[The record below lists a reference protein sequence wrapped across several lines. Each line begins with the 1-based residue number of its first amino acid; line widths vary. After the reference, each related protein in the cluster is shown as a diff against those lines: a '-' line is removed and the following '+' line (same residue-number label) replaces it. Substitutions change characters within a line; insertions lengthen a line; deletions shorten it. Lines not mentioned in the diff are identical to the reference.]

1 MAKSKQRNTARWR
14 VGYLFVHGIGD
25 QKPGTTLEWGRT
37 TFNALRDVYGGQVL
51 SWKDQPL
58 TASPEDAATRH
69 AEVVVSLR
77 GGASRR
83 RALFA
88 EALWANTLTSLGR
101 PSVRRTLTFLIAS
114 LPLLFWVVGPDRRDL
129 QVLTSPDR
137 GPQARQEAGLA
148 QMRLVWRL
156 LTLAVIATA
165 LLYGVLLAAHSLL
178 ASALLLGLLAWCARS
193 RRNLLWH
200 VRVAAVDDEQTRQ
213 LLAHLHRKVAWM
225 ERHCD
230 EVVVVAHSQ
239 GGYLMHRVLSPTADR
254 RHPKVRRF
262 IGVGSG
268 LKPIS
273 LLKTFDNSGI
283 GPGLWGLVAIVPGW
297 LWGLGPWT
305 WQLFGWLGQTTLR
318 LLYLALRVTV
328 MPSAAFGDPHL
339 AELQRDAVAAELHR
353 ALTALPNLRLDL
365 AHGAAL
371 VVSIA
376 TALLFGRLINA
387 ALQARPPYPLDLD
400 HHSQDIKWREYSS
413 PHDMVGRMLG
423 PALPDGVEQP
433 WIAPLGQPLGDHTLY
448 FHRTGVLPRRLAADL
463 LGDLGLKGEA
473 AEWRRA
479 VTQLDK
485 VRRQQGTRRRTLH
498 GLLIGTVTTL
508 LAAPRLFDRPSV
520 LLAYLRAWLPL
531 AALLLVLTV
540 LFSLLAH
547 RAAGRT
553 ARRFAA
559 SLSGDAASMHT
570 RWRVRIVP
578 PGTRL
583 LPTIATST
591 GGLIATYGTVR
602 FFLAAREYGD
612 NHVWQGYPL
621 LFPMGVGLLLVA
633 CASAAGY
640 PVRARWYGGIAA
652 LGCMALSSPPAPA
665 AMGSPWELRPEG
677 TLLGTLGVCLVV
689 GLAGSLQARLRAID
703 LTAQL

>member
-1 MAKSKQRNTARWR
+1 MAKSKQRAAARWR
-14 VGYLFVHGIGD
+14 VGYLFVHGIGN
-25 QKPGTTLEWGRT
+25 QKPGDTLEWGRT
-37 TFNALRDVYGGQVL
+37 AFDALRDVHGQEVL
-51 SWKDQPL
+51 SWRDQPL
-58 TASPEDAATRH
+58 AASPEDAATRH
-69 AEVVVSLR
+69 AEVVVSLG
-77 GGASRR
+77 GGAPR

-88 EALWANTLTSLGR
+88 EALWADTFTELGR
-101 PSVRRTLTFLIAS
+101 PSFRRTLTFLLAS

-129 QVLTSPDR
+129 RFLTSSDR
-137 GPQARQEAGLA
+137 GPQARREAGLA
-148 QMRLVWRL
+148 QTRLAWRL

-165 LLYGVLLAAHSLL
+165 LVYGVALAAHSLL
-178 ASALLLGLLAWCARS
+178 VSALLLSLLAWFARS

-200 VRVAAVDDEQTRQ
+200 VRVAAVDEERTRQ
-213 LLAHLHRKVAWM
+213 LLAHLHRKLAWM

-273 LLKTFDNSGI
+273 LLKTFDSSGI
-283 GPGLWGLVAIVPGW
+283 GPSLWGLAGLVPGW

-305 WQLFGWLGQTTLR
+305 WQPLGWLVQTLLR
-318 LLYLALRVTV
+318 LMYLALQVTV
-328 MPSAAFGDPHL
+328 MPLAAVGDPHF
-339 AELQRDAVAAELHR
+339 AELHREALAAELHR
-353 ALTALPNLRLDL
+353 ALATLPSLRLDL

-376 TALLFGRLINA
+376 SALLFGRLVAA
-387 ALQARPPYPLDLD
+387 ALKARPPYPLGLD
-400 HHSQDIKWREYSS
+400 HHRRGIEWREYSS

-423 PALPDGVEQP
+423 PTLPDGVEQP
-433 WIAPLGQPLGDHTLY
+433 WIAPVGQPLGDHTLY

-463 LGDLGLKGEA
+463 LRDLRLEGEA
-473 AEWRRA
+473 ADWDRA
-479 VTQLDK
+479 VTRLDEA
-485 VRRQQGTRRRTLH
+485 RRRHGARRRALH
-498 GLLIGTVTTL
+498 GLLIGAFAAL

-520 LLAYLRAWLPL
+520 LLAYLHAWLPL
-531 AALLLVLTV
+531 ALLLLALTV

-547 RAAGRT
+547 RSAGRAVRFFT
-553 ARRFAA
+553 ASVAGVAPARR
-559 SLSGDAASMHT
+559 S

-578 PGTRL
+578 PGARL
-583 LPTIATST
+583 LPTVATSV
-591 GGLIATYGTVR
+591 GGVIAVYGTVR

-612 NHVWQGYPL
+612 THVWQGYPL
-621 LFPMGVGLLLVA
+621 LFPIGVGLLIVA

-640 PVRARWYGGIAA
+640 PVRAGWYVVIGL
-652 LGCMALSSPPAPA
+652 LGCIALYAAPAPA

-677 TLLGTLGVCLVV
+677 TLLGALGTCLAL
-689 GLAGSLQARLRAID
+689 GLAGSLHARLRAND
-703 LTAQL
+703 LTAQV